1 MFQEDRGWAGSF
13 AVREISDRSVYD
25 GGPNVN
31 NLGVGLFGLAAAL
44 QQWLPRLRAGSKKFC
59 KILSLISS

>member
-1 MFQEDRGWAGSF
+1 MGLMFQDDRGWAGSF

-31 NLGVGLFGLAAAL
+31 NLGPCLVGRSSLFGTVV
-44 QQWLPRLRAGSKKFC
+44 FN
-59 KILSLISS
+59 LS